1 MSHWCETVRQ
11 YHDLVDK
18 KQRLAEETLLVMLQ
32 NAVHP
37 ITELRAVKERAE
49 SDRVINGTVMSYSQY
64 CTLLQSACQQYD
76 SANGSTRTRRP
87 LSRRVY
93 THDLYDGSNTYNQ
106 SFDIDTPIDVIRA
119 FATTW

>member
-1 MSHWCETVRQ
+1 
-11 YHDLVDK
+11 
-18 KQRLAEETLLVMLQ
+18 MLQ

-37 ITELRAVKERAE
+37 IMELRAVKERAE
-49 SDRVINGTVMSYSQY
+49 SERVINGTVMSYSQY

-106 SFDIDTPIDVIRA
+106 SFGIDTPIDVISA
-119 FATTW
+119 FATTQVKHQPGDTMDTG